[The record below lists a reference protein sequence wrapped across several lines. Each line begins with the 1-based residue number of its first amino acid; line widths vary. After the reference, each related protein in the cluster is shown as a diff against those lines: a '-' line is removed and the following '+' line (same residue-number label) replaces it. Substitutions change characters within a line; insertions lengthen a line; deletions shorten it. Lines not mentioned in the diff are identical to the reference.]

1 MYELIYTSTPKGLL
15 AGRSGFSTVAMT
27 AGFPPNLIA
36 AIENMSGYKPL
47 FPPGTAEEGCNPV
60 NYSCRHYLS
69 GTTRYTVLSKISFA
83 GLSYTG
89 RTNILAQ
96 HLLLTRE
103 ELAEIPGG
111 AAAILAE
118 DANFPPWEGEPRLLP
133 QRSIQSLRLA
143 PVPKESA
150 EMWEKLAGD
159 KRFAPWTAAKFRKDP
174 GKPIILSFDPLQVS
188 GRDILELIRET
199 SACLKPADLPD
210 FTFCTYCY
218 ASAIA
223 DPPALRAYPQE
234 SQLLKSVS
242 LLDPASIIQLGQ
254 VNTLPAGA
262 EEYYAPPPTVS
273 THVQTLS
280 TQTRLSMPAA
290 PSVPRRSGGPVTKS
304 GTAPSAAVS
313 AQLNQKTA
321 AQSRLLPILIAIF
334 AVLLAAAAAWRLFF
348 YEKSDDNELTV
359 ISTGDTAATEKI
371 PLSEE
376 KTQPAK
382 PAKPAIPAKPAS
394 SVQPTKPEKTAE
406 PVRNEPAETKFGRL
420 SAGEL
425 LKLHTALRTKSH
437 FPLPPALEETTAVE
451 LIPDGIGELKVTDP
465 AKYVRGNRSSSVT
478 ILAAAEEQAGL
489 SIRTVPVRNT
499 QNSLILRLQN
509 GTIVLKQP
517 TPDRLHPHVKN
528 IRRIRFHGPLG
539 KVFSLEMKNP
549 ADAVYTEL
557 NKVPGKLS
565 AEFEKNTFRVSLHVS
580 NELWAMRDH
589 VELRVDGRVSGG
601 AGITE
606 RKIQLKQVEFAQAD
620 TLTRKRNG
628 QLDALAELQQRIKL
642 HSAAKN
648 IPKTQPRLSQEL
660 RKKYAES
667 VSALDQAMKDGTSDL
682 FPIIDKMNCGAR
694 DILLDNFG
702 IRWKIWQEHQNKS
715 KQLKNEQQDI
725 LRRYEN
731 FNKALQQHLLAIYP
745 ILHTHFQA
753 DFKNRRPVTIEKLQE
768 VSLSH
773 LKKAIKIEVIK
784 RKHDEIH

>member
-47 FPPGTAEEGCNPV
+47 FPPGTAEEGRNPV

-96 HLLLTRE
+96 HLLFTRE

-143 PVPKESA
+143 PVQKNSA

-290 PSVPRRSGGPVTKS
+290 PSVPRHTGGPVTKS

-313 AQLNQKTA
+313 AQPNQKTA
-321 AQSRLLPILIAIF
+321 AESRLLPILIAIF

-348 YEKSDDNELTV
+348 YEKTDDNELTV
-359 ISTGDTAATEKI
+359 ISTGDTAATEKL

-376 KTQPAK
+376 KTQPGK
-382 PAKPAIPAKPAS
+382 PVSPAKPAS
-394 SVQPTKPEKTAE
+394 SIQLTEPEKPA
-406 PVRNEPAETKFGRL
+406 EPAETEFGKL

-425 LKLHTALRTKSH
+425 LKLHTALRTKSR
-437 FPLPPALEETTAVE
+437 FPLPETLKETTAVE
-451 LIPDGIGELKVTDP
+451 LIPDGIGELKVANP
-465 AKYVRGNRSSSVT
+465 AKYVRGNHSSSVT

-489 SIRTVPVRNT
+489 SIKTVPAKDT
-499 QNSLILRLQN
+499 QNSLSLRLQN

-517 TPDRLHPHVKN
+517 TPDRLHPQVKN
-528 IRRIRFHGPLG
+528 IRRIRFHGPQG

-549 ADAVYTEL
+549 ANAIYAEL

-565 AEFEKNTFRVSLHVS
+565 AEFDRNTFRVSLHVS
-580 NELWAMRDH
+580 NELWAMRNH

-606 RKIQLKQVEFAQAD
+606 RKILLKQVEFAQAD

-628 QLDALAELQQRIKL
+628 QLAALAELQNRIKL

-648 IPKTQPRLSQEL
+648 IPKTKPKLSQEL
-660 RKKYAES
+660 RNKYAES

-702 IRWKIWQEHQNKS
+702 IRWKTWQEHQNKS
-715 KQLKNEQQDI
+715 KQLKNEQKDI
-725 LRRYEN
+725 LRRYEI
-731 FNKALQQHLLAIYP
+731 FNKDLQQHLRAIYP

-753 DFKNRRPVTIEKLQE
+753 DFKNRQPVTIEQLQK